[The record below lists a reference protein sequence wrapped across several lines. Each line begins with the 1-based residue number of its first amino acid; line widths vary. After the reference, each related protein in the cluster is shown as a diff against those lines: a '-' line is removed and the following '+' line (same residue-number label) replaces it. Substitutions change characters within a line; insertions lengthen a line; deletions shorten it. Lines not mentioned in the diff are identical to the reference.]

1 VRVTVLASGSSGNAI
16 LVEAAGTKILVDA
29 GMPPRRLDQ
38 WLKNAGLGVSLEDV
52 QAVVCTHEH
61 GDHGGGVPALH
72 SAGIAV
78 HTTGGTARAL
88 QLPGAKLCA
97 AGEAFELG
105 ALRIEPIAVPHDAA
119 EPVAFILSD
128 GFARVGV
135 LVDCGHA
142 DAEIAEAFAG
152 CDTLVLEANH
162 DVDLLRAGAYPP
174 TLKRRIA
181 GHLGHLSNEQCADM
195 LRMMARAARPRPLPR
210 VLVLAHLSQ
219 HNNKPKLARA
229 AVEKALPA
237 VGKPTLI
244 LAPQERATSPI
255 EMEGGR
261 VRVLPEGSQ
270 RQLSLA
276 FGD

>member
-16 LVEAAGTKILVDA
+16 LVEAEGTRILVDA
-29 GMPPRRLDQ
+29 GMPPRRLDVR
-38 WLKNAGLGVSLEDV
+38 LKNAGLGVSLEDI

-61 GDHGGGVPALH
+61 SDHGGGVAALQ

-78 HTTGGTARAL
+78 HTTTGTARAL
-88 QLPGAKLCA
+88 HLPSAHVCA
-97 AGEAFELG
+97 AGVPFELG

-119 EPVAFILSD
+119 EPVAFVLSD
-128 GFARVGV
+128 GVARVGV
-135 LVDCGHA
+135 LVDCGHPDVDLA
-142 DAEIAEAFAG
+142 AAFAG

-162 DVDLLRAGAYPP
+162 DPDLLRYGAYPP

-181 GHLGHLSNEQCADM
+181 GHLGHLSNEQCAEM
-195 LRMMARAARPRPLPR
+195 LRMMAQAARPRPLPR

-219 HNNKPKLARA
+219 ANNKPKLARA

-237 VGKPTLI
+237 IGRPTLV
-244 LAPQERATSPI
+244 LAAQERATSPI
-255 EMEGGR
+255 EMIGGR
-261 VRVLPEGSQ
+261 IRVLPEGSQ

-276 FGD
+276 FPD